1 MPKRTDINKII
12 IIGSGPI
19 VIGQACEFDYSGT
32 QACKALRDEGYETV
46 LVNSNPATIMTD
58 PELAERTYIE
68 PLTTEYLEKII
79 AVEKP
84 QALLSTVGG
93 QTGLNAS
100 VALAEAGILEKYG
113 VELIG
118 ANYPQAFERAK
129 RLRSVL
135 NAIYLREH
143 SLEVSSLDGAGKRE
157 IREYYETLNGI
168 TPFVCN
174 RVIAL
179 QYGVAAMP
187 VDDRTLAA
195 LITNN
200 LIHEDADIEETVS
213 WLGRQVKADEVCDV
227 HARIHAWVSLQPLR
241 TISNPTT
248 KKVPK
253 KTTATSANGKKK
265 TAKKTAT
272 KKKATVTKKKKK
284 K

>member
-1 MPKRTDINKII
+1 MKNATEFTKRFKTFRRKMPSTDIATSKH
-12 IIGSGPI
+12 GATGE
-19 VIGQACEFDYSGT
+19 VIYSYLLWNATTKQAKTAY
-32 QACKALRDEGYETV
+32 KKL
-46 LVNSNPATIMTD
+46 I
-58 PELAERTYIE
+58 
-68 PLTTEYLEKII
+68 
-79 AVEKP
+79 
-84 QALLSTVGG
+84 
-93 QTGLNAS
+93 NAS
-100 VALAEAGILEKYG
+100 VDLNEIRVNVVSETI
-113 VELIG
+113 VLIG

-200 LIHEDADIEETVS
+200 LIHEDADIEETIS

>member
-1 MPKRTDINKII
+1 MKNATEFAKKFKTFRRKMPSTDIATSKH
-12 IIGSGPI
+12 GATGE
-19 VIGQACEFDYSGT
+19 VIYSYLLWNATTKQAKTAY
-32 QACKALRDEGYETV
+32 KKL
-46 LVNSNPATIMTD
+46 I
-58 PELAERTYIE
+58 
-68 PLTTEYLEKII
+68 
-79 AVEKP
+79 
-84 QALLSTVGG
+84 
-93 QTGLNAS
+93 NAS
-100 VALAEAGILEKYG
+100 VDLNEIRVNVVSET

-129 RLRSVL
+129 RLRAVL

-174 RVIAL
+174 RVIAV

-200 LIHEDADIEETVS
+200 LIHEDADIEETIS

-253 KTTATSANGKKK
+253 KTTATSGNGKKK